1 MSVRTI
7 GCLKVMQYLS
17 VSSTTT
23 RKTMRHKDTI
33 RLTKQALKQPWLY
46 TNEELTFMR
55 KAKRQAKKS
64 LKIKQMM
71 KKNDCQTDPSYTE
84 S

>member
-1 MSVRTI
+1 MSARTI
-7 GCLKVMQYLS
+7 GCLKGTQYLS

-23 RKTMRHKDTI
+23 RRIMRHKDTI

-55 KAKRQAKKS
+55 KAKRQAKQS

-71 KKNDCQTDPSYTE
+71 KKNDRQTDPSDTE

>member
-1 MSVRTI
+1 MRTI

-17 VSSTTT
+17 VSSTTS
-23 RKTMRHKDTI
+23 RKTMLLKDTI

-71 KKNDCQTDPSYTE
+71 KKNDCQTDSSDTE

>member
-71 KKNDCQTDPSYTE
+71 KKNDCQTDSSDTE

>member
-7 GCLKVMQYLS
+7 GCLKEMQYLS

-55 KAKRQAKKS
+55 KAKRQAKES
-64 LKIKQMM
+64 LKLKQMM
-71 KKNDCQTDPSYTE
+71 KKNDCQTDSSDTE

>member
-7 GCLKVMQYLS
+7 GCLKEMQYLS

-23 RKTMRHKDTI
+23 RKTMRLKDTI

-55 KAKRQAKKS
+55 KAKRQAKES
-64 LKIKQMM
+64 LKLKQMM
-71 KKNDCQTDPSYTE
+71 KKNDCQTDSSDTE